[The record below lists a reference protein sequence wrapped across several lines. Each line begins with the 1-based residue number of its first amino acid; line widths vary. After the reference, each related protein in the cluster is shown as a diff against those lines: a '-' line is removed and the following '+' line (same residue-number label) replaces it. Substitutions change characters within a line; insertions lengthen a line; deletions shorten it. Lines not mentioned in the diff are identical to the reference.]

1 MSTPLP
7 SLFGPLKVFKVND
20 ISINV
25 SFLSYVGKQ
34 LYSLMKYARAWF
46 LSAVFLSDKKVEFWN
61 PTVSYPAILKFLKTF
76 SYPAVL
82 FLENSNFTFPIIDFV
97 FYLIKNSCTYSY
109 FSDIDISGLT
119 R

>member
-7 SLFGPLKVFKVND
+7 SLFGPLKVKVNN
-20 ISINV
+20 ISIDV
-25 SFLSYVGKQ
+25 SFLYYVGKQ

-76 SYPAVL
+76 SQTLHLFPSLPDVL
-82 FLENSNFTFPIIDFV
+82 IGVLS
-97 FYLIKNSCTYSY
+97 LC
-109 FSDIDISGLT
+109 
-119 R
+119 